1 MEVETAVLFACRKH
15 RRRLDTFQRLAL
27 IAQVRDRTDR
37 HDSGRLMQRS
47 EKGFWAPNCGV
58 AYYRIPGIS
67 IPEICKGV
75 RSCMLVIVAAVVV
88 VVVVVVVAF
97 VVLVVPS
104 HIAS

>member
-1 MEVETAVLFACRKH
+1 MFAENTDDVLT
-15 RRRLDTFQRLAL
+15 LFQRLAL

-47 EKGFWAPNCGV
+47 EKGFWAANGGV
-58 AYYRIPGIS
+58 AYGIPGVS
-67 IPEICKGV
+67 IPGICKGV
-75 RSCMLVIVAAVVV
+75 RSCMLVVAVVV
-88 VVVVVVVAF
+88 VSFVVVVVVAF